1 MKAIV
6 TLNNKGLNTMVLNN
20 TTARHAAVIAGR
32 TGSNEMG
39 LMKSLLID
47 TLKAKLQTTA
57 HFWYRKAST
66 NEIREAWGTT
76 NHPLMANKIV
86 GTGYSGEQVN
96 TVKYWDIE
104 KGAFRSLIKYQ
115 SENEVSQIIQKSQPR
130 LTNKLTNHQPN
141 ISLTIMKGV
150 IYSRVSSEGDR
161 QNTSRQ
167 VADLT
172 QYANRNG
179 IEILKVFEEHIS
191 GAKRNEEREVLCN
204 CLDYCFTYHVDV
216 LLISELSR
224 LGRNVDEVLAN
235 VKRCKDA
242 YLNIYFQKENLS
254 IFQADGSKNPFLNI
268 FISVLGTCAELER
281 ENIQY
286 RLNSGRRLYI
296 EKGGKLGRKKGSIK
310 TTEQKEQQYK
320 EVLTYL
326 HKGYGVRVT
335 SKLTNVSESTV
346 QRLKKEFSI

>member
-1 MKAIV
+1 
-6 TLNNKGLNTMVLNN
+6 
-20 TTARHAAVIAGR
+20 
-32 TGSNEMG
+32 
-39 LMKSLLID
+39 
-47 TLKAKLQTTA
+47 
-57 HFWYRKAST
+57 
-66 NEIREAWGTT
+66 
-76 NHPLMANKIV
+76 
-86 GTGYSGEQVN
+86 
-96 TVKYWDIE
+96 
-104 KGAFRSLIKYQ
+104 
-115 SENEVSQIIQKSQPR
+115 
-130 LTNKLTNHQPN
+130 
-141 ISLTIMKGV
+141 MKGV

>member
-1 MKAIV
+1 
-6 TLNNKGLNTMVLNN
+6 
-20 TTARHAAVIAGR
+20 
-32 TGSNEMG
+32 
-39 LMKSLLID
+39 
-47 TLKAKLQTTA
+47 
-57 HFWYRKAST
+57 
-66 NEIREAWGTT
+66 
-76 NHPLMANKIV
+76 
-86 GTGYSGEQVN
+86 
-96 TVKYWDIE
+96 
-104 KGAFRSLIKYQ
+104 
-115 SENEVSQIIQKSQPR
+115 
-130 LTNKLTNHQPN
+130 
-141 ISLTIMKGV
+141 MKGV

-161 QNTSRQ
+161 QNTTRQ

-179 IEILKVFEEHIS
+179 IEVLKVYEEHIS

-204 CLDYCFTYHVDV
+204 CLDYCFTNHVDV

-242 YLNIYFQKENLS
+242 HLNIYFQKENLS
-254 IFQADGSKNPFLNI
+254 IFQPDGSKNAFLNI

-286 RLNSGRRLYI
+286 RLNSGRRLYV
-296 EKGGKLGRKKGSIK
+296 EKGGKLGRKKGSTK